1 MNLYIL
7 RHAIA
12 AERGL
17 PEYEDD
23 SQRPLTSKGEKK
35 MGKIAEAMRALGL
48 RFDLILSSPYLRAK
62 QTAEIV
68 ARELDLEKALKYS
81 DNLVPGADPAALI
94 SEIGE
99 QHAGMDEILLVGHE
113 PYLSSLISELI
124 AGHSNVNID
133 LKKGGLCCLSVETL
147 RYGQC
152 AMLEWLLAPR
162 QLTRLG

>member
-48 RFDLILSSPYLRAK
+48 EFDLILSSPYLRAK

-68 ARELDLEKALKYS
+68 ARKLDLEKALKYS
-81 DNLVPGADPAALI
+81 DNLVPSAEPAAVI
-94 SEIGE
+94 SEIRATG
-99 QHAGMDEILLVGHE
+99 
-113 PYLSSLISELI
+113 S
-124 AGHSNVNID
+124 
-133 LKKGGLCCLSVETL
+133 
-147 RYGQC
+147 
-152 AMLEWLLAPR
+152 APG
-162 QLTRLG
+162 TRLSLYFNAFSRSSFLATISAVCLARR